1 MADRNVNGAGAAAT
15 GRAGNRTG
23 GRAAAGSGAA
33 PGAVPGA
40 DRPQDIRNVALVG
53 PSGAG
58 KTSLVEALLAAAGE
72 IGRAGSVEE
81 GTTVSDHD
89 EVEIRQGRSVDLTV
103 NPVMVGGVKV
113 NLLDTPGYADFIG
126 AMRAGLRGADA
137 ALFVVSALE
146 GVDGRTRVLW
156 EECAAV
162 GMPRAVAVTRIDHPR
177 ADYDEVVAQCQEA
190 FGPGVHPAYVPAVEG
205 TGDDRRVVGVWGLVS
220 ERYYDYSEC
229 SDRSEGSD
237 RSRRS
242 ERSGHAG
249 GGGPGPAPSARPAPD
264 WLREAAGPLRETL
277 VEEVI
282 TESEDEALME
292 RYMEGGELDP
302 DLLVDDLKK
311 AVAAGGFHP
320 VLAIS
325 TANGVGVRELLRELP
340 LSCPDPTRRPFPEVS
355 TPEGKP
361 VAGLSCDPEGPLV
374 AEVLSTAGDPYVG
387 RVSLVRV
394 FSGTLRPDTRVH
406 LHGHGVP
413 CGLTGRSEL
422 DRTGNDERT
431 GSLSVPLGRENR
443 PVGQAVAGDLCLV
456 AKLPDARTGDTLS
469 DPERPL
475 RVSPWRFPQPLLP
488 VALTAASSGDEDKLS
503 QAVARLVAE
512 DPSLRVEVNAETH
525 QMVLW
530 SLGEAH
536 LDAAL
541 DRLEHRHGVRVE
553 TGEVRVPLRE
563 TFAVPAQGTGRN
575 VKQSGGHGEFGVCR
589 IRVEP
594 LEPGA
599 GLEFVDE
606 IVGGVVPRQFV
617 PSVEKGVR
625 AQMADGVG
633 TGAGGRDGA
642 GSGTAPG
649 AGAATGTGAG
659 TGSRYPLVDIRVT
672 LYDGKAHSV
681 DSSDMAFQKAGRL
694 ALRDAAAAARLAL
707 LEPVDEVSVEVDD
720 AYLGAV
726 LSDLSARRGRVVGT
740 EPAGGGRAVVRA
752 EVPELEIVRYAVEL
766 RSISHGTGVFSREYV
781 RHEPLPPQ
789 AAARLAGRGRAG

>member
-1 MADRNVNGAGAAAT
+1 MAERNVNGTGASA
-15 GRAGNRTG
+15 
-23 GRAAAGSGAA
+23 
-33 PGAVPGA
+33 GAVPRA
-40 DRPQDIRNVALVG
+40 DGPRDIRNIALVG

-72 IGRAGSVEE
+72 VGRPGSVEE

-89 EVEIRQGRSVDLTV
+89 EVEIRQGRSVNLTV
-103 NPVMVGGVKV
+103 NPVMVGDVKV

-177 ADYDEVVAQCQEA
+177 ADYDEVVAQCREA

-220 ERYYDYSEC
+220 ERYYDYS
-229 SDRSEGSD
+229 DGSAGAD
-237 RSRRS
+237 GSRRAK
-242 ERSGHAG
+242 RSGHAG
-249 GGGPGPAPSARPAPD
+249 GGGPGPAPSARPVPD

-302 DLLVDDLKK
+302 DLLIDDLKK

-325 TANGVGVRELLRELP
+325 TTTGVGVRELLRELP
-340 LSCPDPTRRPFPEVS
+340 LSCPDPTRRPFPETF
-355 TPEGKP
+355 TPEGEP
-361 VAGLSCDPEGPLV
+361 VAGLSCDPDGPLV
-374 AEVLSTAGDPYVG
+374 AQVLSTAGDPYVG

-413 CGLTGRSEL
+413 CGLTGQDEL

-431 GSLSVPLGRENR
+431 GPLSVPLGRENR
-443 PVGQAVAGDLCLV
+443 PVGQVVAGDLCLV

-469 DPERPL
+469 EPERPV
-475 RVSPWRFPQPLLP
+475 RVAPWRFPRPLLP
-488 VALTAASSGDEDKLS
+488 VAVSAESSGDEDKLS

-541 DRLEHRHGVRVE
+541 DRLEHRHGVRVG

-594 LEPGA
+594 LESGA

-617 PSVEKGVR
+617 LSVEKGVR

-633 TGAGGRDGA
+633 TGTGAKGGAGSGDGA
-642 GSGTAPG
+642 GSG
-649 AGAATGTGAG
+649 AG
-659 TGSRYPLVDIRVT
+659 YPLVDIRVT

-694 ALRDAAAAARLAL
+694 ALRDAAAAARLAV

-740 EPAGGGRAVVRA
+740 ESVRGGRAVVRA

-766 RSISHGTGVFSREYV
+766 RSISHGTGVFSREYA
-781 RHEPLPPQ
+781 RHEPLPAQ
-789 AAARLAGRGRAG
+789 AAARLAGRGGQG

>member
-1 MADRNVNGAGAAAT
+1 MADRAVEVP
-15 GRAGNRTG
+15 RAE
-23 GRAAAGSGAA
+23 
-33 PGAVPGA
+33 
-40 DRPQDIRNVALVG
+40 RPQDIRNIALVG
-53 PSGAG
+53 PTGSG
-58 KTSLVEALLAAAGE
+58 KTSLVEALLVAAGE
-72 IGRAGSVEE
+72 IGRPGRVEE

-89 EVEIRQGRSVDLTV
+89 DVEVRQKRSVHLTV
-103 NPVMVGGVKV
+103 SPVMVGDVKV

-137 ALFVVSALE
+137 ALFVISALE

-156 EECAAV
+156 EECAAI
-162 GMPRAVAVTRIDHPR
+162 GMPRAVAITKIDHPR
-177 ADYDEVVAQCQEA
+177 ADYDDVVAQCQEA
-190 FGPGVHPAYVPAVEG
+190 FGSGVHPAYVPAVEG
-205 TGDDRRVVGVWGLVS
+205 SGDDRRVVGVWGLVS
-220 ERYYDYSEC
+220 ERYYDYS
-229 SDRSEGSD
+229 DRSD
-237 RSRRS
+237 V
-242 ERSGHAG
+242 SGR
-249 GGGPGPAPSARPAPD
+249 GGGPDAGPGARQAPE
-264 WLREAAGPLRETL
+264 WLRGTAGPLREAL

-282 TESEDEALME
+282 TESEDEALMD

-302 DLLVDDLKK
+302 DLLIADLQK

-325 TANGVGVRELLRELP
+325 PTKGVGVRELLRELP
-340 LSCPDPTRRPFPEVS
+340 LSCPDPTLRPFPSVA
-355 TPEGKP
+355 TPEGRP
-361 VAGLSCDPEGPLV
+361 VPGLSCDPDGPLV

-394 FSGTLRPDTRVH
+394 FSGTLTPDAAVH

-413 CGLTGRSEL
+413 CGLTGAGEL
-422 DRTGNDERT
+422 DRVGNDEHA
-431 GSLSVPLGRENR
+431 GALSVPFGRDSR
-443 PVGQAVAGDLCLV
+443 PVGRAVAGDVCLV

-469 DPERPL
+469 SPDRPL

-488 VALTAASSGDEDKLS
+488 VSLTAASSADEDKLS

-512 DPSLRVEVNAETH
+512 DPSLRVEVNPETH

-541 DRLEHRHGVRVE
+541 DRLEHRHGVRVR

-563 TFAVPAQGTGRN
+563 TFAVPAQGMGRN

-594 LEPGA
+594 LGSGA

-625 AQMADGVG
+625 AQMADGM
-633 TGAGGRDGA
+633 D
-642 GSGTAPG
+642 SG
-649 AGAATGTGAG
+649 
-659 TGSRYPLVDIRVT
+659 YPLVDIRVT

-694 ALRDAAAAARLAL
+694 ALRDAAAAGRLAM
-707 LEPVDEVSVEVDD
+707 LEPVAEVAVEVDD
-720 AYLGAV
+720 SYLGPV
-726 LSDLSARRGRVVGT
+726 MSDLSARRGRVVGT
-740 EPAGGGRAVVRA
+740 ETASGGRAVVRA
-752 EVPELEIVRYAVEL
+752 EVPELEITRYAVEL
-766 RSISHGTGVFSREYV
+766 RSLSHGTGVFTREYL

-789 AAARLAGRGRAG
+789 VASRLPGPRGDDRA